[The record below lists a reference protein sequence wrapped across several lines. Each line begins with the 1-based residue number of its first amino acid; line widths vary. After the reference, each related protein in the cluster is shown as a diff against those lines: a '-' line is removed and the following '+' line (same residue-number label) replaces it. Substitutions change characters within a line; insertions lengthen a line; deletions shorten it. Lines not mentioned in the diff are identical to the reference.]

1 MDRDINLKI
10 KLSRIYRIKKDL
22 ISELNRL
29 RSDLSEIVKNLHIT
43 ESVPES
49 AEFASVFRDFEY
61 SRLSKLITE
70 YVNTL
75 EKPQSGE
82 PEEIFEKEV
91 ENIKTVINGLSVE
104 LSKTVKRINQYIH
117 KISGDGEELSLE
129 KFIYRLRSSLEKSI
143 DRELKKEIK
152 PDLDKLKEK
161 LHYLYRYEDYGSIMN
176 FLKTY
181 EREVNIYLSQ
191 KGTEK
196 LEKIFRKYKEEFIK
210 ELSRY
215 LSSYIKSQQSRQK
228 IIQEVV
234 EIFEDINIKSLH
246 VVYTLPDVNK
256 YFAGLAQNT
265 GKLDIIVGNI
275 GSPRFIGIALAGV
288 IIFLSGFFVPL
299 PEGVKEITVLSGL
312 AVTIYAFFDS
322 AFFNRYYM
330 KKYIKE
336 IRESIKEELLDSTD
350 SILSKMKEKILR
362 LSMKAES
369 VIIASIKRETKAVRD
384 FENFLI
390 NLRNAIERY
399 IFKLSNIRKELELEL
414 SEED

>member
-1 MDRDINLKI
+1 MDKNINLKI

-22 ISELNRL
+22 INELNRL
-29 RSDLSEIVKNLHIT
+29 RSDLSEIVKNLYTT

-49 AEFASVFRDFEY
+49 AEFASIFRDFEY
-61 SRLSKLITE
+61 SRLSKIITE

-91 ENIKTVINGLSVE
+91 ENIRTVINGITVE
-104 LSKTVKRINQYIH
+104 LSNTIKKINQYIQ
-117 KISGDGEELSLE
+117 KISGNGEELSLE
-129 KFIYRLRSSLEKSI
+129 KFIYQLRSKLEKSI

-191 KGTEK
+191 KGVEK
-196 LEKIFRKYKEEFIK
+196 LEKIFQRYKEEFIK

-228 IIQEVV
+228 IIQEVI
-234 EIFEDINIKSLH
+234 EIFEDINIKNLT
-246 VVYTLPDVNK
+246 VTYTLPNINK

-265 GKLDIIVGNI
+265 GMLDIIVGNI
-275 GSPRFIGIALAGV
+275 ESPRFIGIAVVGTLV
-288 IIFLSGFFVPL
+288 FLSGFFMPL

-312 AVTIYAFFDS
+312 AIIIYAFFDS
-322 AFFNRYYM
+322 AFFNKYYM

-336 IRESIKEELLDSTD
+336 VRESIKEEILDSTD
-350 SILSKMKEKILR
+350 NILSKMKEKMIR
-362 LSMKAES
+362 LSMKAEAI
-369 VIIASIKRETKAVRD
+369 IIASIKRETKAVRD

-399 IFKLSNIRKELELEL
+399 IFKVSNIRKELELEL

>member
-228 IIQEVV
+228 IIQEVI
-234 EIFEDINIKSLH
+234 ETFEDINMKSLN
-246 VVYTLPDVNK
+246 VTYTLPDVNK
-256 YFAGLAQNT
+256 YFLGLAQNT
-265 GKLDIIVGNI
+265 GKLDVIVGNI

-322 AFFNRYYM
+322 AF
-330 KKYIKE
+330 
-336 IRESIKEELLDSTD
+336 
-350 SILSKMKEKILR
+350 ILSLRIFSFIFDRILSV
-362 LSMKAES
+362 LSKS
-369 VIIASIKRETKAVRD
+369 SS
-384 FENFLI
+384 F
-390 NLRNAIERY
+390 
-399 IFKLSNIRKELELEL
+399 IFSLTSFMYFFI
-414 SEED
+414 